1 VSAPE
6 NPTPKPTLFL
16 SYASED
22 RAAVRRLRDAL
33 GAAGLDVWY
42 DENELGGGEA
52 WDAKIRRQIRECDYF
67 MPVISAN
74 TERRKEGYFRR
85 EWRLAVERTLDMADD
100 VMFLLPVT
108 LDGTSENSA
117 RVPEKFLTVQWLRA
131 PDGALTP
138 ALGTLARRLAHG
150 EHLAPQP
157 PRGRTE
163 PPVSRAAATPPPPHA
178 APPPPDSV
186 PPPAHSVPPPEHDG
200 PPPMPAFPKQHGQDL
215 GGVLKFLAEVIWWIV
230 TAIWLLL
237 RRAPR
242 WMRLIIVLW
251 GVLSFIS
258 YCTRDRVEETAQKEE
273 LKQAA
278 LASLKKPHAS
288 ETPPA
293 AGGDSPVIPATPPT
307 DTANGTKS
315 GTQFDPREL
324 DAQLAEAKKV
334 LAESGL
340 PASWAQF
347 GTEVAG
353 KLGNE
358 IKRTA
363 ATGKHLVAVPF
374 SVAHSEAKNDVADA
388 IFESTWDSISDARPK
403 DAALITTP
411 LTEPSDAALVA
422 LGQRLKATYILG
434 ARVGLSA
441 APTPEEKAAAK
452 LHISLL
458 KVADGTLVWSGDF
471 SLTEADAK
479 TTGEKIAVEVLRAA
493 PKP

>member
-1 VSAPE
+1 MSAPE
-6 NPTPKPTLFL
+6 STTPRPTLFL

-108 LDGTSENSA
+108 LDGTSEGSA
-117 RVPEKFLTVQWLRA
+117 RVPEKFLAVQWLRA

-138 ALGTLARRLAHG
+138 ALENLARRLAHG

-163 PPVSRAAATPPPPHA
+163 PPVSHA
-178 APPPPDSV
+178 APPPRAT
-186 PPPAHSVPPPEHDG
+186 PPPDTEPPPPPPVHDG
-200 PPPMPAFPKQHGQDL
+200 PPPMPAFPKQQGQDL
-215 GGVLKFLAEVIWWIV
+215 GHILKFLAEVIWWVV

-242 WMRLIIVLW
+242 WMRLLIVLW
-251 GVLSFIS
+251 AVLSFIS
-258 YCTRDRVEETAQKEE
+258 YCTRDSADEKAQQERQRQAVLGA
-273 LKQAA
+273 LKQSGVPTPSTAGEG
-278 LASLKKPHAS
+278 SPVVP
-288 ETPPA
+288 TPPQMES
-293 AGGDSPVIPATPPT
+293 AGE
-307 DTANGTKS
+307 TKL
-315 GTQFDPREL
+315 GTQLDPREL
-324 DAQLAEAKKV
+324 DAQLAQAKKA

-347 GTEVAG
+347 GTDIAG
-353 KLGNE
+353 KLGDE

-363 ATGKHLVAVPF
+363 ASGKHLVAIPF
-374 SVAHSEAKNDVADA
+374 SVAHSEAKDEIADR
-388 IFESTWDSISDARPK
+388 IFDATWDGIIDARPQT
-403 DAALITTP
+403 AALITTP
-411 LTEPSDAALVA
+411 LPEPSDAALVA

-452 LHISLL
+452 LHVSLL
-458 KVADGTLVWSGDF
+458 KVADGTLVWSGEF
-471 SLTEADAK
+471 PLVAGDAK
-479 TTGEKIAVEVLRAA
+479 STGERIAVEVLRAA
-493 PKP
+493 PPR